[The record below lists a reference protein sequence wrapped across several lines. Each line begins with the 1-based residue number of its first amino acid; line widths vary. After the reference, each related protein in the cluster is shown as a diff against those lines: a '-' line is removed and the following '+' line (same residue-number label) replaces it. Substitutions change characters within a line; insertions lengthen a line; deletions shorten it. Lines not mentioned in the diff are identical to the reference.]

1 MEVDSNAHANHSSN
15 VLFDPLAEMDRMEAE
30 EATNISSATPS
41 TSTVTKHG
49 GVVMSNNEVAEL

>member
-1 MEVDSNAHANHSSN
+1 MEVDSNANANQSSN

-49 GVVMSNNEVAEL
+49 G